1 MSRPTRA
8 LIHLDALR
16 HNLARTRELAGGARV
31 MVALKANAYGHGLGA
46 VAEALPDADAFAVAT
61 VDEASELRAA
71 GVSRPIVL
79 LEGIS
84 APGDLTLARELD
96 LELVVH
102 HRFQVE
108 ALEADRGRPL
118 NVWLKLDTGM
128 HRLGVA
134 PEEAGALRERL
145 ARCETVRQPVNLMSH
160 LACAEERDNPMTR
173 EQRERFDKLT
183 EGWPGQRSL
192 ANSAGVMNWPETR
205 YDWVR
210 TGGMIYGLLTVSHK
224 SGADHGLRP
233 AMTLE
238 SRLIAVNRVER
249 GGRVGYG
256 ATWTAPEDMPVGIVA
271 IGYGD
276 GYPRHAPS
284 GTPVKVNGVITETV
298 GRVSMDL
305 LAVDLRP
312 VANARVGDRVV
323 LWGEGLPAERV
334 AGAAGTISYELTSG
348 LTDRVPLV
356 FADAGAGASAESS
369 QSKTR
374 SLSSP

>member
-16 HNLARTRELAGGARV
+16 HNLARTRELASGARV
-31 MVALKANAYGHGLGA
+31 MVALKANAYGHGIGA
-46 VAEALPDADAFAVAT
+46 VAETLTNADAFAVAT
-61 VDEASELRAA
+61 VDEARELRAA
-71 GVSRPIVL
+71 GVSLPIVL
-79 LEGIS
+79 LEGICE
-84 APGDLTLARELD
+84 PGDLHRARELD

-108 ALEADRGRPL
+108 ALEADSGAPL
-118 NVWLKLDTGM
+118 TVWLKVDTGM

-134 PEEAGALRERL
+134 PEEAGELHERL
-145 ARCETVRQPVNLMSH
+145 ARCARVREPVKLMSH

-173 EQRERFDKLT
+173 EQRERFDEVT
-183 EGWPGQRSL
+183 ADWPGERSL
-192 ANSAGVMNWPETR
+192 ANSAGVMNWPETH

-210 TGGMIYGLLTVSHK
+210 TGGMIYGLLTVSDE

-238 SRLIAVNRVER
+238 SRLIAVNRVEH

-256 ATWTAPEDMPVGIVA
+256 ATWAAPEDMPVGIVA

-276 GYPRHAPS
+276 GYPRNAPS
-284 GTPVKVNGVITETV
+284 GTPVKVNDVITQTL

-312 VANARVGDRVV
+312 VAGARVGDRVV
-323 LWGEGLPAERV
+323 LWGEDLPAERV

-356 FADAGAGASAESS
+356 FADAGASTESS

-374 SLSSP
+374 SLSSS